1 MGHLVSTT
9 LPTRPTPPPPVT
21 TAPVVVPERRR
32 ARPQLV
38 TWVILG
44 LLGLYALG
52 PLLVFAA
59 NSLKSAREIDSN
71 PLGPPQSWEW
81 SNFAYAWEQA
91 HMGGALLNSLLIAG
105 ATAVGVAVIAT
116 TAAYAMTRLGLP
128 GGGGWILWLLVSS
141 SLPIQLFLV
150 PLVSW
155 WSLLGLYNQPIGLV
169 IIYWAV
175 YSPFATLLVRSFL
188 IGLPTEYEEAA
199 RLDGAGELRVF
210 SRIVLPMILPAV
222 LTAALVSGLQA
233 YNEFMLAVTFI
244 QDRDFQ
250 PVALSLYSFQQGFT
264 TDWSLVSA
272 AGLVMAL
279 PVVVLFLVMQR
290 SFIDGYVSRGVAV

>member
-1 MGHLVSTT
+1 MVSTA
-9 LPTRPTPPPPVT
+9 RRGQPVT
-21 TAPVVVPERRR
+21 WIV
-32 ARPQLV
+32 
-38 TWVILG
+38 LG
-44 LLGLYALG
+44 LLGVYALG
-52 PLLVFAA
+52 PLLVFAS

-71 PLGPPQSWEW
+71 PLGLPQSWSW
-81 SNFAYAWEQA
+81 SNFAVAWERA
-91 HMGGALLNSLLIAG
+91 HMGGALLNSLVIAV
-105 ATAVGVAVIAT
+105 ATAAGVAVVAT
-116 TAAYAMTRLGLP
+116 MAAYAMTRLDLP

-155 WSLLGLYNQPIGLV
+155 WSTLGLYNQPVGLI

-175 YSPFATLLVRSFL
+175 YSPFATLLVRAFL
-188 IGLPTEYEEAA
+188 IGMPREYEEAA
-199 RLDGAGELRVF
+199 RLDGAGELGVF
-210 SRIVLPMILPAV
+210 ARIVLPMIRPAV

-272 AGLVMAL
+272 AGLIMAL
-279 PVVVLFLVMQR
+279 PVVVLFLTMQR
-290 SFIDGYVSRGVAV
+290 TFIDGYVSRGIAV

>member
-1 MGHLVSTT
+1 MVSTA
-9 LPTRPTPPPPVT
+9 RRGQPVT
-21 TAPVVVPERRR
+21 WIV
-32 ARPQLV
+32 
-38 TWVILG
+38 LG
-44 LLGLYALG
+44 LLGVYALG
-52 PLLVFAA
+52 PLLVFAS

-71 PLGPPQSWEW
+71 PLGLPQSWSW
-81 SNFAYAWEQA
+81 GNFAVAWEQA
-91 HMGGALLNSLLIAG
+91 HMGGALLNSLVIAVATAAGVALIA
-105 ATAVGVAVIAT
+105 TM
-116 TAAYAMTRLGLP
+116 AAYAMTRLDLP
-128 GGGGWILWLLVSS
+128 GGGAWILWLLVSS

-155 WSLLGLYNQPIGLV
+155 WSTLGLYNQPIGLI

-175 YSPFATLLVRSFL
+175 YSPFATLLVRAFL
-188 IGLPTEYEEAA
+188 IGMPKEYEEAA
-199 RLDGAGELRVF
+199 RLDGAGELGVF
-210 SRIVLPMILPAV
+210 ARIVLPMIRPAV

-272 AGLVMAL
+272 AGLLMAL
-279 PVVVLFLVMQR
+279 PVVVLFLTMQR
-290 SFIDGYVSRGVAV
+290 TFIDGYVSRGIAV

>member
-1 MGHLVSTT
+1 MGTAQLA
-9 LPTRPTPPPPVT
+9 PP
-21 TAPVVVPERRR
+21 APAAPAPAPAPRRGH
-32 ARPQLV
+32 RPQVV
-38 TWVILG
+38 TWIVLG
-44 LLGLYALG
+44 LLGLYAIA

-59 NSLKSAREIDSN
+59 NSLKSTREIDTN
-71 PLGPPQSWEW
+71 PLGLPQSWNW
-81 SNFAYAWEQA
+81 SNFAEAWERA
-91 HMGGALLNSLLIAG
+91 GMGPALLVSLVIAV
-105 ATAVGVAVIAT
+105 ATALGVAAIAT

-128 GGGGWILWLLVSS
+128 GEGGWILWLLVSS

-155 WSLLGLYNQPIGLV
+155 WSVLGLYNQPIGLV

-175 YSPFATLLVRSFL
+175 YSPFATLLVRSAL
-188 IGLPTEYEEAA
+188 LRLPNAYEEAA

-210 SRIVLPMILPAV
+210 TRIVVPMIRPTI
-222 LTAALVSGLQA
+222 LTAALVAGLQA

-264 TDWSLVSA
+264 TDWSLVGA
-272 AGLVMAL
+272 AGLIMAL
-279 PVVVLFLVMQR
+279 PVVVLFLTMQR
-290 SFIDGYVSRGVAV
+290 RFIDGYASSGVTG

>member
-1 MGHLVSTT
+1 MSTAQ
-9 LPTRPTPPPPVT
+9 LSPQLSAPDPAGPA
-21 TAPVVVPERRR
+21 TATRRR
-32 ARPQLV
+32 RRPQLV
-38 TWVILG
+38 SWVVLG
-44 LLGLYALG
+44 LLGLYAVA

-59 NSLKSAREIDSN
+59 NSLKDAREIDTN
-71 PLGPPQSWEW
+71 PLGLPRSWNW
-81 SNFAYAWEQA
+81 SNFAEAWQQA
-91 HMGGALLNSLLIAG
+91 DMGPALLNSLVIAG

-128 GGGGWILWLLVSS
+128 GEGGWILWLLVSS

-155 WSLLGLYNQPIGLV
+155 WSLLGLYNQPVGLV

-175 YSPFATLLVRSFL
+175 YSPFATLLVRAAL
-188 IGLPTEYEEAA
+188 LGLNNAYEEAA

-210 SRIVLPMILPAV
+210 TRIVCPMIWPTV
-222 LTAALVSGLQA
+222 LTAALVAGLQA

-244 QDRDFQ
+244 QERDFQ

-264 TDWSLVSA
+264 TDWSLVGA
-272 AGLVMAL
+272 AGLIMAL
-279 PVVVLFLVMQR
+279 PVVVLFLTMQR
-290 SFIDGYVSRGVAV
+290 RFIDGYASSGVTG